1 MHFEDTN
8 WQGIEDYL
16 KQDDRIML
24 VLGSTEQHAW
34 LSLLTDSKIPL
45 ALASAASKLS
55 GVVVAPPLHFG
66 ITPNFLS
73 YPGTI
78 SIQLDTYARLV
89 EDIIRSLHG
98 YGFKRVLILNGHGG
112 NTPVKSH
119 LSALVNALPDLRIRW
134 YAWWQSQ
141 TVINFSVES
150 GLTNQH
156 ANWEENFSFTRVAKS
171 PGYRKPIVEAT
182 NEILSATA
190 TRNLAMDG
198 SYGGDYQVSDQLMQK
213 LFDLCL
219 ADVLEELKFN

>member
-16 KQDDRIML
+16 TQDDRIML
-24 VLGSTEQHAW
+24 VLGACEQHAW

-45 ALASAASKLS
+45 ALAGAASKLS

-66 ITPNFLS
+66 ISPYFLA

-78 SIQLDTYARLV
+78 SIQVDTYVRLV

-98 YGFKRVLILNGHGG
+98 VGFRRVLILNGHGG

-119 LSALVNALPDLRIRW
+119 LSSLVNVLPDLRIRW
-134 YAWWQSQ
+134 YAWWQSP
-141 TVINFSVES
+141 TVTNFSTEN
-150 GLTNQH
+150 GLVNQH

-171 PGYRKPIVEAT
+171 PSYRKPIVEET

-190 TRNLAMDG
+190 TRALAMDG
-198 SYGGDYQVSDQLMQK
+198 SYGGDYQVSDHLMQK